1 MKKICIKIQ
10 LCIHPQR
17 DRHQGAV
24 YHLGLSP
31 EVGLGPEISVI
42 AVLRQGH
49 ALHHTE
55 LSLYDACW
63 EVLVYHHDIGGQK
76 RVNFA
81 ICLHRFTQ
89 FAHGKLC
96 VNFFCCFSNL
106 V

>member
-1 MKKICIKIQ
+1 MVGSIRTMLTQVTESRYKSTVKTKACKTNNQ
-10 LCIHPQR
+10 ASFCGSLLQKNM
-17 DRHQGAV
+17 
-24 YHLGLSP
+24 
-31 EVGLGPEISVI
+31 EV
-42 AVLRQGH
+42 
-49 ALHHTE
+49 
-55 LSLYDACW
+55 
-63 EVLVYHHDIGGQK
+63 DIGGQK

>member
-63 EVLVYHHDIGGQK
+63 EVLVYHHDVPYGHALQVPS
-76 RVNFA
+76 RENMDVFE
-81 ICLHRFTQ
+81 HE
-89 FAHGKLC
+89 
-96 VNFFCCFSNL
+96 
-106 V
+106 